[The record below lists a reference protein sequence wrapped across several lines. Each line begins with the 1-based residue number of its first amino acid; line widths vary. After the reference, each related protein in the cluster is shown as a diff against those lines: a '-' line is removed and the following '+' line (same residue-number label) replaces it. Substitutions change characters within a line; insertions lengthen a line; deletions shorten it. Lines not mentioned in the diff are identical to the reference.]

1 MKRKSLAGVLLTC
14 ALCCA
19 VAAGMS
25 GCGTIGSSHNSSAS
39 GSASSSS
46 SPSAAVSSSNVTKT
60 AAVADKD
67 AAVKKACDKI
77 GIDVKE
83 ATDSQCEKATS
94 SGKTVFN
101 GFVHYDEFDY
111 DFQIDAQSGDFLHWD
126 RITSTG
132 EMPNWEN

>member
-25 GCGTIGSSHNSSAS
+25 GCGTTGSSHNSSAS

-67 AAVKKACDKI
+67 AAVKKAWPDGADPAEICHRVNELKTEKMGVFTI
-77 GIDVKE
+77 IDF
-83 ATDSQCEKATS
+83 Q
-94 SGKTVFN
+94 N
-101 GFVHYDEFDY
+101 IMYDEN
-111 DFQIDAQSGDFLHWD
+111 G
-126 RITSTG
+126 RI
-132 EMPNWEN
+132 

>member
-1 MKRKSLAGVLLTC
+1 MKKKSLAGVLLIC
-14 ALCCA
+14 SLCCA
-19 VAAGMS
+19 VAVGMS
-25 GCGTIGSSHNSSAS
+25 GCGTNSGAESSAS
-39 GSASSSS
+39 SVTSSASSSS
-46 SPSAAVSSSNVTKT
+46 ASVASSSTSAKT
-60 AAVADKD
+60 DAVADEDAAVA
-67 AAVKKACDKI
+67 KACAKI

-83 ATDSQCEKATS
+83 ATDSKCEKATS